1 MKLTII
7 RKKKGQRI
15 EKYFWNEKKN
25 LLQLENAALKKSERL
40 NFLNGILIQVRKIVN
55 LNCINFNRN
64 TKFLYTE
71 ERNKTVLDFI
81 LSEGWRTTTTTMNTA
96 MTESSMETS

>member
-81 LSEGWRTTTTTMNTA
+81 LSEGWRTTTTMNTA
-96 MTESSMETS
+96 MMESSMETS

>member
-25 LLQLENAALKKSERL
+25 LLELENAALKKSERL

-55 LNCINFNRN
+55 LNCINFN
-64 TKFLYTE
+64 
-71 ERNKTVLDFI
+71 KTLNFYI
-81 LSEGWRTTTTTMNTA
+81 QRSEIKLC
-96 MTESSMETS
+96 